1 MSRLGL
7 EVRNMPIKKI
17 FVSSPLRGDI
27 EKNIENAKKYCKKVL
42 EAVSYTHLT
51 LPTISHV

>member
-27 EKNIENAKKYCKKVL
+27 EKNIENAFIANLLKLRKKK
-42 EAVSYTHLT
+42 
-51 LPTISHV
+51 